1 MDYTIKRTI
10 DGGFDDVGERTVA
23 ALKTEGFGVLS
34 DIDIQSTLKAKLGAD
49 MSRYRILGACNP
61 PLARQALQAE
71 PTIGVMLP
79 CNVVVHETQSGKIE
93 VAAID
98 PRAVIGA
105 IGNPLLRTIAAT
117 VAEKLSRAVANV

>member
-10 DGGFDDVGERTVA
+10 DGGFDDVVERTVA

-98 PRAVIGA
+98 PRTVIGA

>member
-10 DGGFDDVGERTVA
+10 DGGFDDVVERTVA

-34 DIDIQSTLKAKLGAD
+34 DIDIQLTLKAKLGAD

-98 PRAVIGA
+98 PRTVIGA

>member
-10 DGGFDDVGERTVA
+10 DGGFDDVVERTVA

-34 DIDIQSTLKAKLGAD
+34 DIDIQLTLKAKLGAD

>member
-10 DGGFDDVGERTVA
+10 DGGFDDVVERTVV

>member
-10 DGGFDDVGERTVA
+10 DGGFDDVVERTVA